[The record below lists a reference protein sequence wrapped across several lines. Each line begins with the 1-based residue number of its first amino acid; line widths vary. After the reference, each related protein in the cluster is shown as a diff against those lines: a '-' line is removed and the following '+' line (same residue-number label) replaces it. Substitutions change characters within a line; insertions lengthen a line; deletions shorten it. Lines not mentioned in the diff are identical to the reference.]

1 MANGF
6 PLSAIT
12 GPKEF
17 MKIFDDLW
25 VSSTNNSE
33 TLSLA
38 ASLST
43 INEMK
48 NHKTIE
54 HCWKI
59 GKQFFE
65 GWNKTVRDY
74 NINAEMI
81 GYPIRMTLNC
91 LDSQKNES
99 PKLKALIL
107 QEMIKR
113 GIFISPGP
121 SFISYSHSLDDVRK
135 TLDSLEEACKFI
147 TENNHEDNFEK
158 LLEGKLP
165 KTIWSMVMEP
175 IKKISG

>member
-1 MANGF
+1 MEPFN
-6 PLSAIT
+6 
-12 GPKEF
+12 E
-17 MKIFDDLW
+17 IFY
-25 VSSTNNSE
+25 STSYGGE

-38 ASLST
+38 AASAV
-43 INEMK
+43 IDEIK
-48 NHKTIE
+48 QKPVVK

-107 QEMIKR
+107 QEMVKR

-121 SFISYSHSLDDVRK
+121 SFISYSNSLDDVRK
-135 TLDSLEEACKFI
+135 TLDSLGEACKFI
-147 TENNHEDNFEK
+147 TENNHGDNFEK